1 MENKIK
7 EWKERWDNGDAK
19 FVPELFELVEELQEE
34 NLTLW
39 CQKNGL
45 EKALRIARIGND

>member
-1 MENKIK
+1 LEDKLK
-7 EWKERWDNGDAK
+7 EWKEQWNNGDTK
-19 FVPELFELVEELQEE
+19 FVPELFELVYELKEE

-45 EKALRIARIGND
+45 EKALRIARIVND

>member
-1 MENKIK
+1 MEDKLK
-7 EWKERWDNGDAK
+7 EWKEQWNNGDVK
-19 FVPELFELVEELQEE
+19 FVPELFELVEQLQEE

-45 EKALRIARIGND
+45 EKALRIANIGRD